1 MRNGGG
7 ADAPSNEVLLMVQF
21 GAGFFLF
28 GFALAK
34 VYKAAKKALGC
45 GDGDDIDPETG
56 KSCLQ
61 WWLLTG
67 GNFRRQP
74 KCEICRYQ

>member
-1 MRNGGG
+1 
-7 ADAPSNEVLLMVQF
+7 MVQF

-56 KSCLQ
+56 KSS
-61 WWLLTG
+61 LLH
-67 GNFRRQP
+67 
-74 KCEICRYQ
+74 